1 MFAKIIRRF
10 FAKPESETPPAL
22 FDQSP
27 TERIVQLILSQAVVE
42 SVQEV
47 RIEPKNG
54 NCYPVL
60 YLKGDGVQEVMS
72 LPENVHPE
80 MRAVLLGLSEFTHE
94 GNTYNLQAS
103 SRVLPKCARA
113 RNHPLMIT
121 AATGSPVLAISADS
135 S

>member
-103 SRVLPKCARA
+103 SDGLGRIVIRFL
-113 RNHPLMIT
+113 
-121 AATGSPVLAISADS
+121 SAVAD
-135 S
+135 